1 MQRQS
6 WTLRSCVSVGKALC
20 SARPIHGSI
29 MVTMKFVSLARIA
42 PALALL
48 SCAAPKATVVAPA
61 PAPKKSQ
68 APAEPGFSEPALP
81 DDGIRLPDMLA
92 MPGDGEFRAT
102 RPNPSK
108 VGPEGAV
115 IARPPTDPPSR
126 PKPKDTERD

>member
-1 MQRQS
+1 
-6 WTLRSCVSVGKALC
+6 
-20 SARPIHGSI
+20 
-29 MVTMKFVSLARIA
+29 MVTMKFVFLARIA

-68 APAEPGFSEPALP
+68 APADPEFPVPDLP

-102 RPNPSK
+102 RPNTSK
-108 VGPEGAV
+108 PGPDGAV

-126 PKPKDTERD
+126 PKPKDPERD